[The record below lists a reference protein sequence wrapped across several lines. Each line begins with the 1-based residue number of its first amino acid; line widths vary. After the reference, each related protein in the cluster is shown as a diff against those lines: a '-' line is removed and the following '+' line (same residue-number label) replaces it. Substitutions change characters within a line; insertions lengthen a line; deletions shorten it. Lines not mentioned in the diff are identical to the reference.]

1 MPTRQTLS
9 LPKNLHLSYLEWHQG
24 NKPLLLLHGL
34 ADHSL
39 VWSSL
44 GDFLAHDYHIVAPD
58 LRGHGDS
65 GKPSQGYSFADVIG
79 DLEALINH
87 LGWSKFHVLG
97 HSWAGKLVPI
107 WARENP
113 QLFNSLILVDPFFIG
128 KMPRILK
135 VTFPLL
141 YRLLSFL
148 KVMGPFASYEEA
160 IEVAKQLKEYQG
172 WSNLQEQVF
181 TSGIEQ
187 KADGTW
193 GSKFTVDARNQI
205 FEEVML
211 VSGLTENIDIPTL
224 LVVPEQ
230 GLTHREWQL
239 KPYKTYLGNLEIVSV
254 PGNHWAFLGEE
265 EAFNQVVKDFLISS

>member
-9 LPKNLHLSYLEWHQG
+9 LPNLHLSYLEWHQG

-34 ADHSL
+34 ADHGL
-39 VWSSL
+39 IWSSL
-44 GDFLAHDYHIVAPD
+44 GNFLAQDYHIVAPD

-65 GKPSQGYSFADVIG
+65 GKPSQGYSFADVIV
-79 DLEALINH
+79 DLEALVNH
-87 LGWSKFHVLG
+87 LGWSKFPVLG

-107 WARENP
+107 WARQNP
-113 QLFNSLILVDPFFIG
+113 QLFNSLILVDPFFIS

-135 VTFPLL
+135 FTFPLL
-141 YRLLSFL
+141 YRMLSFL
-148 KVMGPFASYEEA
+148 KAMGPFASYEQA
-160 IEVAKQLKEYQG
+160 IEVAQQLKEYQG
-172 WSNLQEQVF
+172 WSKLQEQVF

-211 VSGLTENIDIPTL
+211 VSGLTQNIEIPTL
-224 LVVPEQ
+224 LIVPEK
-230 GLTHREWQL
+230 GLTRREWQL
-239 KPYKTYLGNLEIVSV
+239 KPYKTYLSNLKIVPV

-265 EAFNQVVKDFLISS
+265 DAFNQAVKDFLTSH

>member
-1 MPTRQTLS
+1 MPTRQTLA

-44 GDFLAHDYHIVAPD
+44 GDYLAQDYHIVAPD

-107 WARENP
+107 WARQNP

-172 WSNLQEQVF
+172 WSKLQEQVF

-211 VSGLTENIDIPTL
+211 VSGLTQNIEIPTL

-230 GLTHREWQL
+230 GLTRREWQL

-254 PGNHWAFLGEE
+254 LGNHWAFLGEE
-265 EAFNQVVKDFLISS
+265 EAFNQVVKNFLISS

>member
-107 WARENP
+107 WARQNP

-160 IEVAKQLKEYQG
+160 IEVAQTLKEYQG
-172 WSNLQEQVF
+172 WSKLQEQVF

-265 EAFNQVVKDFLISS
+265 EAFNQVVKNFLISS

>member
-24 NKPLLLLHGL
+24 NEPLLLLHGL

-211 VSGLTENIDIPTL
+211 VSGLTQNIEISTL

>member
-1 MPTRQTLS
+1 MPTRQTLA

-44 GDFLAHDYHIVAPD
+44 GDYLAQDYHIVAPD

-107 WARENP
+107 WARQNP

-172 WSNLQEQVF
+172 WSKLQEQVF

-211 VSGLTENIDIPTL
+211 VSGLTQNIEISTL

-230 GLTHREWQL
+230 GLTRREWQL

-254 PGNHWAFLGEE
+254 LGNHWAFLGEE
-265 EAFNQVVKDFLISS
+265 EAFNQVVKNFLISS

>member
-211 VSGLTENIDIPTL
+211 VSGLTQNIEISTL

>member
-1 MPTRQTLS
+1 MPTRQTLA

-44 GDFLAHDYHIVAPD
+44 GDFLAQDYHIVAPD

-107 WARENP
+107 WARQNP

-172 WSNLQEQVF
+172 WSKLQEQVF

-211 VSGLTENIDIPTL
+211 VSGLTQNIEISTL

-230 GLTHREWQL
+230 GLTRREWQL

-254 PGNHWAFLGEE
+254 LGNHWAFLGEE
-265 EAFNQVVKDFLISS
+265 EAFNQVVKNFLISS

>member
-172 WSNLQEQVF
+172 WSKLQEQVF

>member
-1 MPTRQTLS
+1 MPTRRTLS

-44 GDFLAHDYHIVAPD
+44 GDYLAQDYHIVAPD

-65 GKPSQGYSFADVIG
+65 GKPNQGHSFADVIG

-107 WARENP
+107 WARQNP
-113 QLFNSLILVDPFFIG
+113 QLFTSLILVDPFFIG

-135 VTFPLL
+135 VSFPLL

-160 IEVAKQLKEYQG
+160 IEVAQTLKEYQG
-172 WSNLQEQVF
+172 WSKLQELVF

-211 VSGLTENIDIPTL
+211 VSGLTQNIEIPTL
-224 LVVPEQ
+224 LIVPEQ
-230 GLTHREWQL
+230 GLTRREWQL
-239 KPYKTYLGNLEIVSV
+239 KPYKTYLGNLKIVPV
-254 PGNHWAFLGEE
+254 PGNHWAFLTEE
-265 EAFNQVVKDFLISS
+265 DAFNQVVKDFLILS